1 MRSML
6 YPGRTARPMATA
18 TVAALLAGIVIS
30 GCGSSGTA
38 TPATLST
45 GTTTRT
51 TAPASSPAPA
61 ASGVAGQLYKTP
73 VSGTC
78 YEWPGV
84 RVLRGVIAP
93 LQTAVNG
100 TDDFGFGSFQ
110 ANSDDTALNVAIDG
124 LVGQLQ
130 FLPPDWAQ
138 AIFNQVITP
147 ANSHDAVPMS
157 AAASSA
163 ESLSIDISHL
173 CYVPS

>member
-1 MRSML
+1 
-6 YPGRTARPMATA
+6 MATT

-30 GCGSSGTA
+30 GCGTSAPSPA
-38 TPATLST
+38 TPPT

-51 TAPASSPAPA
+51 TAPASLPAPA
-61 ASGVAGQLYKTP
+61 ASGVAGQLYEGP
-73 VSGTC
+73 VSGAC
-78 YEWPGV
+78 YESPGV
-84 RVLRGVIAP
+84 GALRSVIAP

-100 TDDFGFGSFQ
+100 TDDFGFGSSQ
-110 ANSDDTALNVAIDG
+110 ANSDDMALNVAIDG
-124 LVGQLQ
+124 LVGQLK

-157 AAASSA
+157 AAAGTA